1 MLREGAAERD
11 YFRRLFKTK
20 AFKYILGP
28 DFDSRP
34 ITRFAKPMALSIF
47 ESVLHPNFD
56 PATRER
62 CLKASGEVCCQV
74 FLKHA
79 GLNGD
84 TDIKSFMRSL
94 EDASAGARWLTKKG
108 NLLFDEIRRPDGKC
122 ACPVVRGTDLE
133 QPGQI
138 GRASCRERV

>member
-79 GLNGD
+79 GLNGGHRHQVVHAKPGGCFRRGQMAD
-84 TDIKSFMRSL
+84 
-94 EDASAGARWLTKKG
+94 EEGQSALR
-108 NLLFDEIRRPDGKC
+108 
-122 ACPVVRGTDLE
+122 
-133 QPGQI
+133 
-138 GRASCRERV
+138 